1 MTYAVR
7 RVGLALG
14 IGIAAALA
22 VGIVLAIYQDE
33 SVVLWFAYML
43 DIAGAIVIALAL
55 FSVAP
60 TSARKAVSR
69 RYLEEQRA
77 DGEEEGA
84 EADVPKG
91 APILGDLALLMGAG
105 VALLA
110 LGLVVELAA

>member
-1 MTYAVR
+1 VTDAVR
-7 RVGLALG
+7 RVGYALG
-14 IGIAAALA
+14 IGIAAAFA
-22 VGIVLAIYQDE
+22 VGIVLALYQDE

-77 DGEEEGA
+77 DGDEDGA
-84 EADVPKG
+84 EEVPKG